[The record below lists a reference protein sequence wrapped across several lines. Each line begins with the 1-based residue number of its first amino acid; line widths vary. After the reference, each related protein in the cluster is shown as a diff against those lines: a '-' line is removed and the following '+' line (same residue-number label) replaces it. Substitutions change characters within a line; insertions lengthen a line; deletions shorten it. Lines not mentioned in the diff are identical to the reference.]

1 MKPPE
6 RFKREER
13 FMAHYDLYRSLGL
26 DRQASTADL
35 ARDLDDRLSAVDSGS
50 ADSADS
56 ADNAGAVEELSTAR
70 AILGD
75 ETRRG
80 LYDQR
85 LNDPSAPEI
94 DIDSLRELAVLDTG
108 GSGKG
113 QQFQQQAGQFAKTA
127 GAKTSA
133 ASHQV
138 KDSFKQS
145 KGLAIGV
152 TAVVTAAVVLLGGW
166 GIGKLVGGDDTP
178 DYSDAQDTVNTFLEK
193 NSEDD
198 LRDWLQDNTVHQTRD
213 DVMYTMGV
221 DGDSSDDF
229 NGMDSFFDAN
239 SVEAGTGVSLEQQAF
254 FFGGDMDETYDEFE
268 DEGFSR
274 KEVDS
279 MTVIGVKDSSDNY
292 KGQVSLIK
300 SDDDY
305 KIMEVFAFDAS
316 DDSDYE

>member
-1 MKPPE
+1 
-6 RFKREER
+6 
-13 FMAHYDLYRSLGL
+13 MAHYDLYRSLGL

-113 QQFQQQAGQFAKTA
+113 QQFQQQAGQFARTA

-213 DVMYTMGV
+213 DVMNTMGV

-239 SVEAGTGVSLEQQAF
+239 SVEAGVGVATE
-254 FFGGDMDETYDEFE
+254 EFVAYSGVDPEDAYESAE
-268 DEGFSR
+268 DEGFSHE
-274 KEVDS
+274 EVDS
-279 MTVIGVKDSSDNY
+279 QVIIGVKDDSDDY
-292 KGQVSLIK
+292 KGQVTLIK
-300 SDDDY
+300 RDGDY
-305 KIMEVFAFDAS
+305 KITDVDAS
-316 DDSDYE
+316 YGSDDSYDSDYE

>member
-1 MKPPE
+1 
-6 RFKREER
+6 
-13 FMAHYDLYRSLGL
+13 MAHYDLYRSLGL

-108 GSGKG
+108 GSAKG